1 MERAPAG
8 ARIVLDL
15 LRRAKAGVELSQRE
29 QDLINAAF
37 VYGERLW
44 LTRYHADLME
54 PPFETF
60 TLMGITTFERMW
72 PKEAIEISK
81 EVGWPD
87 DIDSFD
93 PGNPGVQSIPSAGD
107 GSAAQEGGHTDSLD

>member
-15 LRRAKAGVELSQRE
+15 LRRAKAGTELSQRE

-54 PPFETF
+54 APFQTL

-87 DIDSFD
+87 DVLIPD
-93 PGNPGVQSIPSAGD
+93 PGNSGVQSIPRVGD
-107 GSAAQEGGHTDSLD
+107 GSAAQEGRYPDSSD